1 MSHIVTRKFHRF
13 LLPPERVIT
22 RLTIDYTN
30 NFRDLILRFD
40 DRLTTVLKGS
50 LPEGPGAATQWR
62 QVIDLLAQ
70 KPRDLGNQ
78 DVQAGFARLHDLH
91 DRVSEQDRL
100 AAVQSLNGRLR
111 SAPLL
116 VYLTADT
123 DTICDAAMAAA
134 DLTPEICADAFPRLS
149 PRAQQRLQSK
159 GFVVADDQQDESTPQ
174 SRKGQAGQ
182 DASPPGLS
190 SVKQPAMDSPADRSG
205 DPAEHLAESQIRAL
219 VEKIADF
226 KKNRPVETLRPP
238 MNDGDNKSFFVKSLE
253 TIRFETDQSG
263 TITWTEGPPKGAIV
277 GVTIAQPAFD
287 EGPGPDAYGAAA
299 FRQRMPMENARMRLC
314 GAAIVAGN
322 WRMSAIP
329 CFSEETGR
337 FEGYRGIMR
346 RPNMAEDAGHSGID
360 VERREQLQQLIHELR
375 TPLNAVIGFSEI
387 IEQQLFGPASY
398 EYRSLAHNIMDEARR
413 LLAGF
418 EDLDIAVKVDSGQ
431 LPESTGIT
439 KVDWLFGRMTQ
450 RLQGLTQSK
459 LVDLN
464 ISKAEPVRPFA
475 LDGEAVERIF
485 ARLLSAAIISCENG
499 ETLNGEL
506 RTRLGVQPTN
516 QFTLSRPSRI
526 KDVAE
531 SILLDPS
538 QGIDGEGGGS
548 SLLGLGF
555 SLRLVRNLA
564 QSAGG
569 SLTINEDSI
578 ALTLPAAAT
587 SKINIRETESE

>member
-1 MSHIVTRKFHRF
+1 M
-13 LLPPERVIT
+13 
-22 RLTIDYTN
+22 
-30 NFRDLILRFD
+30 RFD

-50 LPEGPGAATQWR
+50 LPEGQGAATQWR

-70 KPRDLGNQ
+70 KPGNLANQ
-78 DVQAGFARLHDLH
+78 DVQAGLTRLRDLH

-116 VYLTADT
+116 VYLTADS
-123 DTICDAAMAAA
+123 DMICDAAMAAA
-134 DLTPEICADAFPRLS
+134 DLTQEICEDAFPRLS
-149 PRAQQRLQSK
+149 PRARATLQSQ
-159 GFVVADDQQDESTPQ
+159 GFVVADDRQDKPIPFTGKVAP
-174 SRKGQAGQ
+174 
-182 DASPPGLS
+182 PPGGS
-190 SVKQPAMDSPADRSG
+190 MSQEPAIEAA
-205 DPAEHLAESQIRAL
+205 DPAEQLAESQISAL
-219 VEKIADF
+219 VEKIADYQ
-226 KKNRPVETLRPP
+226 KNRPVEKPYPATH
-238 MNDGDNKSFFVKSLE
+238 DGGYTGILVDTLE
-253 TIRFETDQSG
+253 TIRFETDESG
-263 TITWTEGPPKGAIV
+263 TINWTEGPPKGAIV

-287 EGPGPDAYGAAA
+287 DGPGPDAYGAAA

-314 GAAIVAGN
+314 GAAIVTGD

-329 CFSEETGR
+329 YFSEETGR

-398 EYRSLAHNIMDEARR
+398 EYRSLARNIMDEARR

-431 LPESTGIT
+431 LPESIGTT
-439 KVDWLFGRMTQ
+439 KADWLFERMTQ
-450 RLQGLTQSK
+450 RLQGLTQSN
-459 LVDLN
+459 VVELN

-475 LDGEAVERIF
+475 LDGESVERIF

-499 ETLNGEL
+499 ETLKGEL
-506 RTRLGVQPTN
+506 RTRIGLQPTN
-516 QFTLSRPSRI
+516 RFTLSRPSRI
-526 KDVAE
+526 KDIPE
-531 SILLDPS
+531 SVLLDPS
-538 QGIDGEGGGS
+538 QGIDGEGGES

-569 SLTINEDSI
+569 SLTINEDNI
-578 ALTLPAAAT
+578 ALTLPAATT

>member
-1 MSHIVTRKFHRF
+1 M
-13 LLPPERVIT
+13 
-22 RLTIDYTN
+22 
-30 NFRDLILRFD
+30 RFD

-50 LPEGPGAATQWR
+50 LPEGAGAATQWR

-70 KPRDLGNQ
+70 KPGDLANQ
-78 DVQAGFARLHDLH
+78 DVQAGLTRLRDLH
-91 DRVSEQDRL
+91 ERVSEQDRL
-100 AAVQSLNGRLR
+100 IAVQSLNGRLR

-123 DTICDAAMAAA
+123 DAICDAAMTAA

-149 PRAQQRLQSK
+149 PRAQQRLRAQ
-159 GFVVADDQQDESTPQ
+159 GFAVVDDQPARSVLQTAEEAPPAED
-174 SRKGQAGQ
+174 
-182 DASPPGLS
+182 SPGEMP
-190 SVKQPAMDSPADRSG
+190 VIDSPADQ
-205 DPAEHLAESQIRAL
+205 PADAAEQLAESQISAL
-219 VEKIADF
+219 VEKIADYQ
-226 KKNRPVETLRPP
+226 KNRPVDMARAAE
-238 MNDGDNKSFFVKSLE
+238 NEGNGKSFFAESLE
-253 TIRFETDQSG
+253 TIRFETDESG
-263 TITWTEGPPKGAIV
+263 TINWTEGPPKGAIV

-314 GAAIVAGN
+314 GAAIVAGD

-337 FEGYRGIMR
+337 FEGYRGVMR
-346 RPNMAEDAGHSGID
+346 RPNMAEDAGHGGID

-387 IEQQLFGPASY
+387 IEQQLFGPASF
-398 EYRSLAHNIMDEARR
+398 EYRSLARNIMDEARR

-431 LPESTGIT
+431 LPESSGTT
-439 KVDWLFGRMTQ
+439 KADWLFERMTQ

-459 LVDLN
+459 VVELN

-475 LDGEAVERIF
+475 LDGESVERIF

-499 ETLNGEL
+499 EILKGEL
-506 RTRLGVQPTN
+506 RTRIGVQPTN

-538 QGIDGEGGGS
+538 QGIDGEIGES

-569 SLTINEDSI
+569 SLTINADNI
-578 ALTLPAAAT
+578 ALTLPAATT
-587 SKINIRETESE
+587 SKIKIRETESE

>member
-1 MSHIVTRKFHRF
+1 
-13 LLPPERVIT
+13 
-22 RLTIDYTN
+22 
-30 NFRDLILRFD
+30 LRFD

-50 LPEGPGAATQWR
+50 LPEGAGAATQWR

-70 KPRDLGNQ
+70 KPGDLANQ
-78 DVQAGFARLHDLH
+78 DVQAGLTRLRDLH
-91 DRVSEQDRL
+91 ERISEQDRL
-100 AAVQSLNGRLR
+100 IAVQSLNGRLR

-123 DTICDAAMAAA
+123 DAICDAAMTAA

-149 PRAQQRLQSK
+149 PRAQQRLRAQ
-159 GFVVADDQQDESTPQ
+159 GFAIVDNQPDRQVPQAPEEAMPADDSPGDTP
-174 SRKGQAGQ
+174 AI
-182 DASPPGLS
+182 
-190 SVKQPAMDSPADRSG
+190 DSPAEQPA
-205 DPAEHLAESQIRAL
+205 DPAEQLAGSQISAL
-219 VEKIADF
+219 VEKIADYQ
-226 KKNRPVETLRPP
+226 KNRPVDMGRVAGNE
-238 MNDGDNKSFFVKSLE
+238 GGSKSFFAESLE
-253 TIRFETDQSG
+253 TIRFETDESG
-263 TITWTEGPPKGAIV
+263 TINWTEGPPKGAIV

-314 GAAIVAGN
+314 GAAIVAGD

-337 FEGYRGIMR
+337 FEGYRGVMR
-346 RPNMAEDAGHSGID
+346 RPNMAEDAGHGGID

-387 IEQQLFGPASY
+387 IEQQLFGPASF
-398 EYRSLAHNIMDEARR
+398 EYRSLARNIMDEARR

-431 LPESTGIT
+431 LPESSGIT
-439 KVDWLFGRMTQ
+439 KADWLFERMTQ

-459 LVDLN
+459 VVELN

-475 LDGEAVERIF
+475 LDGESVERIF

-499 ETLNGEL
+499 ETLKGEL
-506 RTRLGVQPTN
+506 RTRIGVQPTN

-538 QGIDGEGGGS
+538 QGIDGEVGES

-569 SLTINEDSI
+569 SLTINADNI
-578 ALTLPAAAT
+578 ALTLPAATT
-587 SKINIRETESE
+587 SKIKIRETESE

>member
-1 MSHIVTRKFHRF
+1 M
-13 LLPPERVIT
+13 
-22 RLTIDYTN
+22 
-30 NFRDLILRFD
+30 RFD
-40 DRLTTVLKGS
+40 DRLNTVLKGS
-50 LPEGPGAATQWR
+50 LPEGPAAAMQWR

-70 KPRDLGNQ
+70 KPGDLGNQ
-78 DVQAGFARLHDLH
+78 DVQLGLTRLRDLH
-91 DRVSEQDRL
+91 DHVSEQDRL
-100 AAVQSLNGRLR
+100 SAVQSLAGRLR

-116 VYLTADT
+116 VYLSADT
-123 DTICDAAMAAA
+123 DAVCDAAMTSA

-149 PRAQQRLQSK
+149 PRAQARLQTK
-159 GFVVADDQQDESTPQ
+159 GSAIVDDQSDEAPPVVEHKTPPVEQ
-174 SRKGQAGQ
+174 SSGQ
-182 DASPPGLS
+182 DIAI
-190 SVKQPAMDSPADRSG
+190 DSTEIANS
-205 DPAEHLAESQIRAL
+205 DPAEHPEGSQIRAL
-219 VEKIADF
+219 VEKIADYQ
-226 KKNRPVETLRPP
+226 KNRPVDPP
-238 MNDGDNKSFFVKSLE
+238 SAPIDNGGNKSFFVESLE
-253 TIRFETDQSG
+253 SIRFETDETG
-263 TITWTEGPPKGAIV
+263 TVVWTEGPPKGAIV

-299 FRQRMPMENARMRLC
+299 FRQRMPMENARMRLR

-329 CFSEETGR
+329 YFSEETGR

-346 RPNMAEDAGHSGID
+346 RPNVAEDAGHNGID

-387 IEQQLFGPASY
+387 IEQQLFGPASH
-398 EYRSLAHNIMDEARR
+398 EYRSLARNIMDEARR

-431 LPESTGIT
+431 LSEVAGTT
-439 KVDWLFGRMTQ
+439 QADWLFDRMTQ

-459 LVDLN
+459 VVDLN
-464 ISKAEPVRPFA
+464 INKAEPVRPFA
-475 LDGEAVERIF
+475 LDGESVERIF

-499 ETLNGEL
+499 ESLDGEL
-506 RTRLGVQPTN
+506 RTRIGVQPTN

-526 KDVAE
+526 KDIAE
-531 SILLDPS
+531 NILLDPS
-538 QGIDGEGGGS
+538 QGIDDEGGES

-569 SLTINEDSI
+569 SLTISEDNI

-587 SKINIRETESE
+587 SKADIRETELE

>member
-1 MSHIVTRKFHRF
+1 M
-13 LLPPERVIT
+13 
-22 RLTIDYTN
+22 
-30 NFRDLILRFD
+30 RFD

-50 LPEGPGAATQWR
+50 LPEGAGAATQWR

-70 KPRDLGNQ
+70 KPGDLANQ
-78 DVQAGFARLHDLH
+78 DVQAGLTRLRDLH
-91 DRVSEQDRL
+91 ERVSEQERL
-100 AAVQSLNGRLR
+100 IAVQSLNGRLR

-123 DTICDAAMAAA
+123 DAICDAAMTAA

-149 PRAQQRLQSK
+149 PRAQQRLRAQ
-159 GFVVADDQQDESTPQ
+159 GFAVVDDQPARSVLQTAEEAPPAED
-174 SRKGQAGQ
+174 
-182 DASPPGLS
+182 SPSEMP
-190 SVKQPAMDSPADRSG
+190 VIDVIDSPADQPA
-205 DPAEHLAESQIRAL
+205 DPAEQLAESQISAL
-219 VEKIADF
+219 VEKIADYQ
-226 KKNRPVETLRPP
+226 KNRPVDMARAAE
-238 MNDGDNKSFFVKSLE
+238 NEGNGKGFFAESLE
-253 TIRFETDQSG
+253 TIRFETDESG
-263 TITWTEGPPKGAIV
+263 TINWTEGPPKGAIV

-314 GAAIVAGN
+314 GAAIVAGD

-337 FEGYRGIMR
+337 FEGYRGVMR
-346 RPNMAEDAGHSGID
+346 RPNMAEDAGHGGID

-387 IEQQLFGPASY
+387 IEQQLFGPASF
-398 EYRSLAHNIMDEARR
+398 EYRSLARNIMDEARR

-431 LPESTGIT
+431 LPESSGTT
-439 KVDWLFGRMTQ
+439 KADWLFERMTQ

-459 LVDLN
+459 VVELN

-475 LDGEAVERIF
+475 LDGESVERIF

-499 ETLNGEL
+499 EILKGEL
-506 RTRLGVQPTN
+506 RTRIGVQPTN

-538 QGIDGEGGGS
+538 QGIDGEVGES

-569 SLTINEDSI
+569 SLTINADNI
-578 ALTLPAAAT
+578 ALTLPAATT
-587 SKINIRETESE
+587 SKIKIRETESE

>member
-1 MSHIVTRKFHRF
+1 M
-13 LLPPERVIT
+13 
-22 RLTIDYTN
+22 
-30 NFRDLILRFD
+30 RFD

-50 LPEGPGAATQWR
+50 LPEGSGAATQWR

-70 KPRDLGNQ
+70 KPGGLANQ
-78 DVQAGFARLHDLH
+78 DVQAGLTRLRDLH
-91 DRVSEQDRL
+91 ERVSEQDRL
-100 AAVQSLNGRLR
+100 IAVQSLNGRLR

-123 DTICDAAMAAA
+123 DAVCDAAMAAA
-134 DLTPEICADAFPRLS
+134 DLTPDIIADAFPRLS
-149 PRAQQRLQSK
+149 PRAQQRLQAQ
-159 GFVVADDQQDESTPQ
+159 GYEFPGTQQESAVPPAEPEVPPSDSDSDENIAMELPANPSEDP
-174 SRKGQAGQ
+174 AGQ
-182 DASPPGLS
+182 
-190 SVKQPAMDSPADRSG
+190 
-205 DPAEHLAESQIRAL
+205 LAESQISAL
-219 VEKIADF
+219 VEKIADYQ
-226 KKNRPVETLRPP
+226 KKRPAEPP
-238 MNDGDNKSFFVKSLE
+238 RLPVDDSSDDSFFGESLE
-253 TIRFETDQSG
+253 TIRFETDESG
-263 TITWTEGPPKGAIV
+263 TINWTEGPPKGAIV

-314 GAAIVAGN
+314 GADIVTGD

-337 FEGYRGIMR
+337 FEGYRGVMR
-346 RPNMAEDAGHSGID
+346 RPNMAEDAGQGGIN

-398 EYRSLAHNIMDEARR
+398 EYRSLARNIMDEARR

-431 LPESTGIT
+431 LPESSGTT
-439 KVDWLFGRMTQ
+439 KADWLFERMTQ

-459 LVDLN
+459 VVELN

-475 LDGEAVERIF
+475 LDGESVERIF

-499 ETLNGEL
+499 ETLKGEL
-506 RTRLGVQPTN
+506 RTRIGVQPTN
-516 QFTLSRPSRI
+516 QFMLSRPSRI
-526 KDVAE
+526 KGVAE
-531 SILLDPS
+531 EKLLDPS
-538 QGIDGEGGGS
+538 QGIDGDVGES

-569 SLTINEDSI
+569 SLTINADNI

-587 SKINIRETESE
+587 SKIKIRETESE

>member
-1 MSHIVTRKFHRF
+1 M
-13 LLPPERVIT
+13 
-22 RLTIDYTN
+22 
-30 NFRDLILRFD
+30 RFD

-50 LPEGPGAATQWR
+50 LPEGAGAATQWR

-70 KPRDLGNQ
+70 KPGDLANQ
-78 DVQAGFARLHDLH
+78 DVQAGLTRLRDLH
-91 DRVSEQDRL
+91 ERVSEQDRL
-100 AAVQSLNGRLR
+100 IAVQSLNGRLR

-123 DTICDAAMAAA
+123 DAICDAAMTAA

-149 PRAQQRLQSK
+149 PRAQQRLRAQ
-159 GFVVADDQQDESTPQ
+159 GFAVVDDQPARSVPQ
-174 SRKGQAGQ
+174 TAEEV
-182 DASPPGLS
+182 SPAEDSPS
-190 SVKQPAMDSPADRSG
+190 EMPVIDVIDSPADQPV
-205 DPAEHLAESQIRAL
+205 DPAEQLAESQISAL
-219 VEKIADF
+219 VEKIADYQ
-226 KKNRPVETLRPP
+226 KNRPVDMARAAE
-238 MNDGDNKSFFVKSLE
+238 NEGNGKGFFAESLE
-253 TIRFETDQSG
+253 TIRFETDESG
-263 TITWTEGPPKGAIV
+263 TINWTEGPPKGAIV

-314 GAAIVAGN
+314 GAAIVAGD

-337 FEGYRGIMR
+337 FEGYRGVMR
-346 RPNMAEDAGHSGID
+346 RPNMAEDAGHGGID

-387 IEQQLFGPASY
+387 IEQQLFGPASF
-398 EYRSLAHNIMDEARR
+398 EYRSLARNIMDEARR

-431 LPESTGIT
+431 LPESSGTT
-439 KVDWLFGRMTQ
+439 KADWLFERMTQ

-459 LVDLN
+459 VVELN

-475 LDGEAVERIF
+475 LDGESVERIF

-499 ETLNGEL
+499 EILKGEL
-506 RTRLGVQPTN
+506 RTRIGVQPTN

-538 QGIDGEGGGS
+538 QGIDGEVGES

-569 SLTINEDSI
+569 SLTINADNI
-578 ALTLPAAAT
+578 ALTLPAATT
-587 SKINIRETESE
+587 SKIKIRETESE

>member
-1 MSHIVTRKFHRF
+1 
-13 LLPPERVIT
+13 
-22 RLTIDYTN
+22 
-30 NFRDLILRFD
+30 LRFD

-70 KPRDLGNQ
+70 KPGDLANQ
-78 DVQAGFARLHDLH
+78 DVQAGFTRLRDLH

-123 DTICDAAMAAA
+123 DTVCDAAMAAA

-149 PRAQQRLQSK
+149 PRAQQRLQSL
-159 GFVVADDQQDESTPQ
+159 GFVVADDQQDEPAP
-174 SRKGQAGQ
+174 QAGKEQ
-182 DASPPGLS
+182 AAKEAPGLG
-190 SVKQPAMDSPADRSG
+190 SVKTSAIDSPADRSG
-205 DPAEHLAESQIRAL
+205 DPGEHLAESQISAL
-219 VEKIADF
+219 VEKIADYQ
-226 KKNRPVETLRPP
+226 KNRPVETSRLPI
-238 MNDGDNKSFFVKSLE
+238 NDGGNKSFFVESLE
-253 TIRFETDQSG
+253 SIRFETDESG

-277 GVTIAQPAFD
+277 GVTISQPAFD

-299 FRQRMPMENARMRLC
+299 FRQRMPMEHARMRLC
-314 GAAIVAGN
+314 GAAIVAGD

-346 RPNMAEDAGHSGID
+346 RPNMAEDAGHGGID

-398 EYRSLAHNIMDEARR
+398 EYRSLARNIMDEARR

-431 LPESTGIT
+431 LPESNGTT
-439 KVDWLFGRMTQ
+439 KADWLFERMTQ

-459 LVDLN
+459 VVDLN

-499 ETLNGEL
+499 ETLKGEL
-506 RTRLGVQPTN
+506 RTRIGVQPTN

-526 KDVAE
+526 KDIAE

-538 QGIDGEGGGS
+538 QGIDGEGGES

-569 SLTINEDSI
+569 SLTINEDNI

>member
-1 MSHIVTRKFHRF
+1 M
-13 LLPPERVIT
+13 
-22 RLTIDYTN
+22 
-30 NFRDLILRFD
+30 RFD

-50 LPEGPGAATQWR
+50 LPEGAGAATQWR

-70 KPRDLGNQ
+70 KPGDLANH
-78 DVQAGFARLHDLH
+78 DVQAGLTRLRDLH
-91 DRVSEQDRL
+91 ERVSEQDRL
-100 AAVQSLNGRLR
+100 IAVQSLNGRLR

-123 DTICDAAMAAA
+123 DAICDAAMTAA
-134 DLTPEICADAFPRLS
+134 DLTTEICADAFPRLS
-149 PRAQQRLQSK
+149 PRAQQRLRAQ
-159 GFVVADDQQDESTPQ
+159 GFAVVDDQPARSVPQ
-174 SRKGQAGQ
+174 TAEE
-182 DASPPGLS
+182 ASSAEDSPSEMP
-190 SVKQPAMDSPADRSG
+190 VIDVIDSPADQ
-205 DPAEHLAESQIRAL
+205 PADSAEQLAESQISAL
-219 VEKIADF
+219 VEKIADYQ
-226 KKNRPVETLRPP
+226 KNRPVDMARAAE
-238 MNDGDNKSFFVKSLE
+238 NEGNGKGFFAESLE
-253 TIRFETDQSG
+253 TIRFETDESG
-263 TITWTEGPPKGAIV
+263 TINWTEGPPKGAIV

-314 GAAIVAGN
+314 GAAIVAGD

-337 FEGYRGIMR
+337 FEGYRGVMR
-346 RPNMAEDAGHSGID
+346 RPNMAEDAGHGGID

-387 IEQQLFGPASY
+387 IEQQLFGPASF
-398 EYRSLAHNIMDEARR
+398 EYRSLARNIMDEARR

-431 LPESTGIT
+431 LPESSGTT
-439 KVDWLFGRMTQ
+439 KADWLFERMTQ

-459 LVDLN
+459 VVELN

-475 LDGEAVERIF
+475 LDGESVERIF

-499 ETLNGEL
+499 EILKGEL
-506 RTRLGVQPTN
+506 RTRIGVQPTN

-538 QGIDGEGGGS
+538 QGIDGEVGES

-569 SLTINEDSI
+569 SLTINADNI
-578 ALTLPAAAT
+578 ALTLPAATT
-587 SKINIRETESE
+587 SKIKIRETESE

>member
-1 MSHIVTRKFHRF
+1 
-13 LLPPERVIT
+13 
-22 RLTIDYTN
+22 
-30 NFRDLILRFD
+30 LRFD

-50 LPEGPGAATQWR
+50 LPEGAGAATQWR

-70 KPRDLGNQ
+70 KPGDLANQ
-78 DVQAGFARLHDLH
+78 DVQAGLTRLRDLH
-91 DRVSEQDRL
+91 ERVSEQDRL
-100 AAVQSLNGRLR
+100 IAVQSLNGRLR

-123 DTICDAAMAAA
+123 DAICDAAMTAA

-149 PRAQQRLQSK
+149 PRAQQRLRAQ
-159 GFVVADDQQDESTPQ
+159 GFAVVDDQPARSVPQ
-174 SRKGQAGQ
+174 TAEE
-182 DASPPGLS
+182 ASSAEDSPSEMP
-190 SVKQPAMDSPADRSG
+190 VIDVIDSPADQSA
-205 DPAEHLAESQIRAL
+205 DPAEQLAESQISAL
-219 VEKIADF
+219 VEKIADYQ
-226 KKNRPVETLRPP
+226 KNRPVDMARAAE
-238 MNDGDNKSFFVKSLE
+238 NEGNGKSFFAESLE
-253 TIRFETDQSG
+253 TIRFETDESG
-263 TITWTEGPPKGAIV
+263 TINWTEGPPKGAIV

-314 GAAIVAGN
+314 GAAIVAGD

-337 FEGYRGIMR
+337 FEGYRGVMR
-346 RPNMAEDAGHSGID
+346 RPNMAEDAGHGGID

-387 IEQQLFGPASY
+387 IEQQLFGPASF
-398 EYRSLAHNIMDEARR
+398 EYRSLARNIMDEARR

-431 LPESTGIT
+431 LPESSGTT
-439 KVDWLFGRMTQ
+439 KADWLFERMTQ

-459 LVDLN
+459 VVELN

-475 LDGEAVERIF
+475 LDGESVERIF

-499 ETLNGEL
+499 EILKGEL
-506 RTRLGVQPTN
+506 RTRIGVQPTN

-538 QGIDGEGGGS
+538 QGIDGEIGES

-569 SLTINEDSI
+569 SLTINADNI
-578 ALTLPAAAT
+578 ALTLPAATT
-587 SKINIRETESE
+587 SKIKIRETESE

>member
-1 MSHIVTRKFHRF
+1 M
-13 LLPPERVIT
+13 
-22 RLTIDYTN
+22 
-30 NFRDLILRFD
+30 RFD

-50 LPEGPGAATQWR
+50 LPEGQGAATQWR

-70 KPRDLGNQ
+70 KPGNLANH
-78 DVQAGFARLHDLH
+78 DVQAGLTRLRDLH

-100 AAVQSLNGRLR
+100 AAVQSLKGRLR

-123 DTICDAAMAAA
+123 DIICDAAMDAA
-134 DLTPEICADAFPRLS
+134 DLSREICEDAFPTLS
-149 PRAQQRLQSK
+149 ARARERLQSR
-159 GFVVADDQQDESTPQ
+159 GFMVAEDREETPAPFPAQVAPPVRSAAEEPVLHTVDTDRADPVAQQ
-174 SRKGQAGQ
+174 
-182 DASPPGLS
+182 
-190 SVKQPAMDSPADRSG
+190 
-205 DPAEHLAESQIRAL
+205 AESQISAL
-219 VEKIADF
+219 VEKIADYQ
-226 KKNRPVETLRPP
+226 KNRAGEVLPQVAGE
-238 MNDGDNKSFFVKSLE
+238 GHSSFFVESLE
-253 TIRFETDQSG
+253 TIRFETDETG
-263 TITWTEGPPKGAIV
+263 TINWTEGPPKGAIV

-314 GAAIVAGN
+314 GAAIVTGD

-329 CFSEETGR
+329 YFSEETGR

-346 RPNMAEDAGHSGID
+346 RPNMAEDAGHGGID

-398 EYRSLAHNIMDEARR
+398 EYRSLARNIMDEARR

-431 LPESTGIT
+431 LPESNGTT
-439 KVDWLFGRMTQ
+439 RADWLFERMSQ
-450 RLQGLTQSK
+450 RLQGLTQSNA
-459 LVDLN
+459 VDLN

-475 LDGEAVERIF
+475 LDGESVERIF

-499 ETLNGEL
+499 ETLKGEL
-506 RTRLGVQPTN
+506 RTRIGLQPTN
-516 QFTLSRPSRI
+516 RFTLSRPSRI
-526 KDVAE
+526 KDIAE
-531 SILLDPS
+531 SVLLDPS
-538 QGIDGEGGGS
+538 QGIDGEGGES

-569 SLTINEDSI
+569 SLTITKDNI

-587 SKINIRETESE
+587 SKISIRETESE

>member
-1 MSHIVTRKFHRF
+1 M
-13 LLPPERVIT
+13 
-22 RLTIDYTN
+22 
-30 NFRDLILRFD
+30 RFD

-50 LPEGPGAATQWR
+50 LPEGAGAATQWR

-70 KPRDLGNQ
+70 KPGDLANQ
-78 DVQAGFARLHDLH
+78 DVQAGLTRLRDLH
-91 DRVSEQDRL
+91 ERVSEQDRL
-100 AAVQSLNGRLR
+100 IAVQSLNGRLR

-123 DTICDAAMAAA
+123 DAICDAAMTAA

-149 PRAQQRLQSK
+149 PRAQQRLRAQ
-159 GFVVADDQQDESTPQ
+159 GFAVVDDQPARSVLQTAEEAPPAEDSTSEMPV
-174 SRKGQAGQ
+174 S
-182 DASPPGLS
+182 D
-190 SVKQPAMDSPADRSG
+190 VIDSPADQ
-205 DPAEHLAESQIRAL
+205 PADSAEQLAESQISAL
-219 VEKIADF
+219 VEKIADYQ
-226 KKNRPVETLRPP
+226 KNRPVDMARAAE
-238 MNDGDNKSFFVKSLE
+238 NEGNGKGFFAESLE
-253 TIRFETDQSG
+253 TIRFETDESG
-263 TITWTEGPPKGAIV
+263 TINWTEGPPKGAIV

-314 GAAIVAGN
+314 GAAIVAGD

-337 FEGYRGIMR
+337 FEGYRGVMR
-346 RPNMAEDAGHSGID
+346 RPNMAEDAGHGGID

-387 IEQQLFGPASY
+387 IEQQLFGPASF
-398 EYRSLAHNIMDEARR
+398 EYRSLARNIMDEARR

-431 LPESTGIT
+431 LPESSGTT
-439 KVDWLFGRMTQ
+439 KADWLFERMTQ

-459 LVDLN
+459 VVELN

-475 LDGEAVERIF
+475 LDGESVERIF

-499 ETLNGEL
+499 EILKGEL
-506 RTRLGVQPTN
+506 RTRIGVQPTN

-538 QGIDGEGGGS
+538 QGIDGEVGES

-569 SLTINEDSI
+569 SLAINADNI
-578 ALTLPAAAT
+578 ALTLPAATT
-587 SKINIRETESE
+587 SKIKIRETESE